1 VPTDLLPEGLRLQK
15 EEPGFFDVVQSYT
28 TDIPV
33 RAIKGALGGVESAT
47 NIFGPDNAVSEMLEG
62 AQEGINEYLV
72 SDTAKQE
79 ALKRSKRLEGKGFLG
94 TLAEVPGILK
104 DDPALLFEVLGSA
117 APAIAAT
124 ALTGP
129 VGGVVVGGAMGI
141 GTTKESIFDATKDEY
156 IKAGASKKDAIIAA
170 REAQSYVGKNLDMI
184 ALGGALSALAS
195 RTGLEPTAARML
207 AGRVLGKSVS
217 QSAGREAIEGALKS
231 AAEKGAIR
239 TGLTE
244 AGTEGAQGAQG
255 VMAGN
260 LARSR
265 EGFDVDVMEGVGQAA
280 ALEGTLGGIAGAG
293 VGLVGRPS
301 AAARAAEAE
310 AETESRAPADER
322 EDIFAFRKGVT
333 SRLAEAAGPDLSPE
347 ATAAIDSVGL
357 KISSDVA
364 QGTSESLDSAEAYI
378 RKLEDDIDAGGTR
391 PEIADPLI
399 RPAVKDDGTPAID
412 EITGKPIYEGAL
424 AEAKRMVAE
433 ARKNIAPVEEAAPA
447 EASVTSVEGDNAEE
461 IKAQLEEQF
470 AAINAEADQARAK
483 IQEQPE
489 VAPVEPT
496 APTTAVWASKDA
508 DYNVEI
514 LPDEPVTG
522 PDGRMYQ
529 HVVYEGSKNYVPLDE
544 LRFEPV
550 AQQETPDAGTGRPT
564 ASIDEGVG
572 VSVPPSGGPEVVGA
586 APSGVSGVEPEAV
599 GVGGLPPVPPSVS
612 PDAEPSALGPV
623 PKMKVQSDWRIKF
636 ADQLGQAELADNW
649 AKSVLGTELPSELQ
663 TAPITERAMTMQ
675 AGQQRLLQRNKFDPL
690 VDAIGNTKTN
700 LGDFDWFLL
709 LRGAADRNRMVAEVN
724 PEFPEGGASVTTAE
738 AQAGLQEIENE
749 GLLPKYNLL
758 AKKID
763 DLVDFNLEEDVKAGL
778 ISKEQAKEQRKKQ
791 PFYVPYKGFAA
802 DGDILTADI
811 DEEAHSGQRR
821 EEAMRAMRAASPSGS
836 LREYRQAFGRG
847 SMPFSPTS
855 NLMHDSE
862 QRIRRRTLNKARLPI
877 LKQYKKNPTAFG
889 GILNVYSS
897 TNPKKVA
904 VGGKTLGGTEYKPLD
919 MEKEYYANRD
929 KYMLVKD
936 NGVPFYIEF
945 NAGPEGQALR
955 RMFMN
960 MEPKDMEGAMQ
971 TVAEVNN
978 FLKGMLTYKNP
989 LYLTFVA
996 PFRDMSSA
1004 IATAMYHQN
1013 LKGSPAY
1020 KKNLAARTAKFA
1032 LPFTG
1037 TWSTI
1042 ARFVFTGKPM
1052 DTKTGQEL
1060 EEFIREGGATL
1071 NTRFLNVQEK
1081 AKVAD
1086 QFIKKM
1092 QGVENLSAKERGA
1105 TILEGLNKWVDGLAD
1120 LMDMSARFA
1129 TYRAA
1134 VDLGI
1139 LPPDA
1144 ARLALDSSLNLTRR
1158 GEKARNLD
1166 LIFPFFGAGVEA
1178 ARKTKRIYTSKGGAK
1193 LLGALIVY
1201 GALESLWN
1209 AGHSEDDDGD
1219 GKEDYLN
1226 LDNSNMR
1233 MNRLTLYYGN
1243 GADDYVKVPI
1253 DPMVGYFKF
1262 VGNRIGD
1269 LMADTITPEDATA
1282 GLLTGAIGVMSPL
1295 RIPQADLPSAAV
1307 AFTPLIGKPIMENI
1321 LNQNFFGSPIYK
1333 ESQFDNAPGSE
1344 LGRASTGEG
1353 WKWLARTVN
1362 DVTGGSEA
1370 VRGKIDLQP
1379 EIYRQMVEGYLG
1391 GPYQLAK
1398 QVVGLK
1404 DAEGATD
1411 IPGIKSFLGTG
1422 SEYAPQT
1429 QYFENST
1436 VVRQITNRLNKLTPE
1451 QQMAQGAEF
1460 SMDTDPRIMDAYKAV
1475 DANLTR
1481 IGKEEKASLA
1491 QATNDEEKQIVLDYY
1506 RAQKNE
1512 YYSAFNFVYN
1522 AVKKE

>member
-1 VPTDLLPEGLRLQK
+1 MPIHRIQGPDGKIHRIEAPKGANPERLTSFLASSLTPK
-15 EEPGFFDVVQSYT
+15 KEEEPGFFDVVQSYT

-33 RAIKGALGGVESAT
+33 RAVKGALGGVESVT

-79 ALKRSKRLEGKGFLG
+79 ALKRGKRLEGKGFLG

-129 VGGVVVGGAMGI
+129 VGGLVVGGAMGV
-141 GTTKESIFDATKDEY
+141 GTTKESIFDATKDEF
-156 IKAGASKKDAIIAA
+156 IKAGASKKDAIAA
-170 REAQSYVGKNLDMI
+170 AQKAQSYIGKNTDMI
-184 ALGGALSALAS
+184 ALGGALSAFAS

-207 AGRVLGKSVS
+207 AGKILGKSVS
-217 QSAGREAIEGALKS
+217 QSAGREAIEAALKS

-239 TGLTE
+239 TGLVE
-244 AGTEGAQGAQG
+244 AGTEGAQGAQETL
-255 VMAGN
+255 AGN

-293 VGLVGRPS
+293 VGLVGKPS
-301 AAARAAEAE
+301 AAETE
-310 AETESRAPADER
+310 IETESRAPAGER
-322 EDIFAFRKGVT
+322 EDMFAFREGVT

-347 ATAAIDSVGL
+347 AAAAIKSVGL

-364 QGTSESLDSAEAYI
+364 QATPETLDSADAYI
-378 RKLEDDIDAGGTR
+378 RKLIDDIDAGGTR
-391 PEIADPLI
+391 PEIADPLM
-399 RPAVKDDGTPAID
+399 RQALSDDGTPAID
-412 EITGKPIYEGAL
+412 EEGKPIYEGAL
-424 AEAKRMVAE
+424 EEAKRMVAE
-433 ARKNIAPVEEAAPA
+433 ARKNLAPVEEAAPV
-447 EASVTSVEGDNAEE
+447 STTQFTVEGDNAAE
-461 IKAQLEEQF
+461 IETQLNDQF
-470 AAINAEADQARAK
+470 AALNEEATQARTK
-483 IQEQPE
+483 QF
-489 VAPVEPT
+489 
-496 APTTAVWASKDA
+496 A
-508 DYNVEI
+508 DIKEETDRV
-514 LPDEPVTG
+514 
-522 PDGRMYQ
+522 RA
-529 HVVYEGSKNYVPLDE
+529 E
-544 LRFEPV
+544 LGLQGE
-550 AQQETPDAGTGRPT
+550 APDAGTGRPT
-564 ASIDEGVG
+564 APIDAGVG
-572 VSVPPSGGPEVVGA
+572 ASVPPSGGPEVVGA

-599 GVGGLPPVPPSVS
+599 GVGGVPPVPPSVS
-612 PDAEPSALGPV
+612 ANAEPSALGPV
-623 PKMKVQSDWRIKF
+623 PKMEVKSDWRIKF
-636 ADQLGQAELADNW
+636 TDQLGQAELADNW

-663 TAPITERAMTMQ
+663 TAPITERAQTMQ

-778 ISKEQAKEQRKKQ
+778 FSKEQAKAEREKQ

-836 LREYRQAFGRG
+836 LRERRQAFGRG

-877 LKQYKKNPTAFG
+877 LKQYKKNPNAFD
-889 GILNVYSS
+889 GILNVYSYS
-897 TNPKKVA
+897 NPKKVA
-904 VGGKTLGGTEYKPLD
+904 VSGKTLGGTEYRPLD

-945 NAGPEGQALR
+945 NASPEGQALH

-971 TVAEVNN
+971 SLAEVNN

-1071 NTRFLNVQEK
+1071 STRFLNAQEK
-1081 AKVAD
+1081 AKTAD

-1105 TILEGLNKWVDGLAD
+1105 TVLAGLNKWIDGLAD

-1158 GEKARNLD
+1158 GEKARGLD

-1178 ARKTKRIYTSKGGAK
+1178 ARKTKRIYSSKGGAK

-1233 MNRLTLYYGN
+1233 MNRLTLYYGS

-1253 DPMVGYFKF
+1253 DPMIGYFKF

-1269 LMADTITPEDATA
+1269 LMADTITPSDATA
-1282 GLLTGAIGVMSPL
+1282 GLFTGAIGVMSPL
-1295 RIPQADLPSAAV
+1295 RIPQADLPSATV
-1307 AFTPLIGKPIMENI
+1307 AFTPLVGKPIMENI
-1321 LNQNFFGSPIYK
+1321 LNQNFFGGPIYK

-1411 IPGIKSFLGTG
+1411 VPGLKSFLGTG

-1436 VVRQITNRLNKLTPE
+1436 VVRQITNRLKKLTPE

-1475 DANLTR
+1475 DTNLDR
-1481 IGKEEKASLA
+1481 IGKEEKALLA
-1491 QATNDEEKQIVLDYY
+1491 QATNDEDKQLVLDYY
-1506 RAQKNE
+1506 RAQKND

-1522 AVKKE
+1522 AVKKEQ

>member
-1 VPTDLLPEGLRLQK
+1 MPIHRIQGPDGKIHRIEAPKGANPERLTSFLSSSLAPKK
-15 EEPGFFDVVQSYT
+15 EEDTGKENAGFFGSLSEAFTQFPEIADEVAAFGANPNDKTRRALIKAGESKYRKVEFGEGENFEAFKQLLGTSLGQIAAPLGAGFAATTATAATGVGAPIAPLVGLGATAITGGTQYT
-28 TDIPV
+28 SQNLL
-33 RAIKGALGGVESAT
+33 RQ
-47 NIFGPDNAVSEMLEG
+47 
-62 AQEGINEYLV
+62 AQE
-72 SDTAKQE
+72 QE
-79 ALKRSKRLEGKGFLG
+79 A
-94 TLAEVPGILK
+94 
-104 DDPALLFEVLGSA
+104 
-117 APAIAAT
+117 AIAAGKKPEDT
-124 ALTGP
+124 SVGKAVLAATGQAAFDLA
-129 VGGVVVGGAMGI
+129 GGKVFSGV
-141 GTTKESIFDATKDEY
+141 TKAFSFLRPLLG
-156 IKAGASKKDAIIAA
+156 KAGGKAA
-170 REAQSYVGKNLDMI
+170 QNAGEV
-184 ALGGALSALAS
+184 LAD
-195 RTGLEPTAARML
+195 
-207 AGRVLGKSVS
+207 
-217 QSAGREAIEGALKS
+217 
-231 AAEKGAIR
+231 AAEKGTIKFAKGIAYG
-239 TGLTE
+239 TGKGVAFEIPQEVAQQGLERWQAGLSLFDKE
-244 AGTEGAQGAQG
+244 AQSEY
-255 VMAGN
+255 
-260 LARSR
+260 
-265 EGFDVDVMEGVGQAA
+265 GQAVMG
-280 ALEGTLGGIAGAG
+280 ALLLGGGLGGISG
-293 VGLVGRPS
+293 GLS
-301 AAARAAEAE
+301 ARAKATPTTEEAPAAEAE
-310 AETESRAPADER
+310 AEAIPISER
-322 EDIFAFRKGVT
+322 EDLFAFRKGVT
-333 SRLAEAAGPDLSPE
+333 SRLAMAAGANLSPE
-347 ATAAIDSVGL
+347 AKAAIDSVGL

-364 QGTSESLDSAEAYI
+364 QATPETLDSADTYI
-378 RKLEDDIDAGGTR
+378 RKLIDDIDAGDTR
-391 PEIADPLI
+391 PGVANPLI
-399 RPAVKDDGTPAID
+399 RQVLKDDGTPAID
-412 EITGKPIYEGAL
+412 EEGKPVYEGAL
-424 AEAKRMVAE
+424 EEAKRMVAE
-433 ARKNIAPVEEAAPA
+433 ARKNITPAEEVAPLDGAAPVELTPASFADRYEAGEGRGDTAADIELQQYAANNAADIEA
-447 EASVTSVEGDNAEE
+447 E
-461 IKAQLEEQF
+461 F
-470 AAINAEADQARAK
+470 ARRAK
-483 IQEQPE
+483 PREE
-489 VAPVEPT
+489 A
-496 APTTAVWASKDA
+496 
-508 DYNVEI
+508 
-514 LPDEPVTG
+514 
-522 PDGRMYQ
+522 
-529 HVVYEGSKNYVPLDE
+529 
-544 LRFEPV
+544 
-550 AQQETPDAGTGRPT
+550 DAGTGRPT
-564 ASIDEGVG
+564 ASIDAGVG
-572 VSVPPSGGPEVVGA
+572 ASVLPSGEPEVAGA
-586 APSGVSGVEPEAV
+586 APSGVSGVGSEPV

-623 PKMKVQSDWRIKF
+623 PKMEVASDWRIKF

-649 AKSVLGTELPSELQ
+649 AKSVLGTELPTELQ
-663 TAPITERAMTMQ
+663 TAPITERARTMQ
-675 AGQQRLLQRNKFDPL
+675 AGQQSLLQRNKFDPL
-690 VDAIGNTKTN
+690 VNAIGNTKTN

-749 GLLPKYNLL
+749 GLLPKYNML

-778 ISKEQAKEQRKKQ
+778 FSKEQAKAEREKQ

-802 DGDILTADI
+802 DGDILTADT
-811 DEEAHSGQRR
+811 DEEAHSDQRR
-821 EEAMRAMRAASPSGS
+821 EEAMRATRAASPSGS
-836 LREYRQAFGRG
+836 LRERRQAFGRG

-862 QRIRRRTLNKARLPI
+862 QRIRRRIFNKARLPI
-877 LKQYKKNPTAFG
+877 LKQYKKNPAAFD
-889 GILNVYSS
+889 GILNVYSDL
-897 TNPKKVA
+897 NPKRVA
-904 VGGKTLGGTEYKPLD
+904 IGGKTLGGAEYKPLN
-919 MEKEYYANRD
+919 MQEEYYANRD
-929 KYMLVKD
+929 KYMIVKD
-936 NGVPFYIEF
+936 NGVPYYIEF
-945 NAGPEGQALR
+945 NASPEGQALR

-971 TVAEVNN
+971 VAAEVNN

-1020 KKNLAARTAKFA
+1020 KKNLAARTAYYA

-1037 TWSTI
+1037 TWGTI
-1042 ARFVFTGKPM
+1042 ARYVFTGKPM
-1052 DTKTGQEL
+1052 DTKTGQQL
-1060 EEFIREGGATL
+1060 EDFLREGGATL
-1071 NTRFLNVQEK
+1071 NTRFLNAQEK
-1081 AKVAD
+1081 AKAAD

-1105 TILEGLNKWVDGLAD
+1105 TVLAGINKWIDGLAD

-1139 LPPDA
+1139 QPADA
-1144 ARLALDSSLNLTRR
+1144 SRLALDSSLNLTRR
-1158 GEKARNLD
+1158 GEKARGLD

-1209 AGHSEDDDGD
+1209 AARSGDDDDD

-1226 LDNSNMR
+1226 LDSSNMR
-1233 MNRLTLYYGN
+1233 MNRLTLYYGS

-1269 LMADTITPEDATA
+1269 LMADTVTPGDATA

-1307 AFTPLIGKPIMENI
+1307 AFTPLVGKPIMENV
-1321 LNQNFFGSPIYK
+1321 LNQNFFGGPIYK
-1333 ESQFDNAPGSE
+1333 KSQFDNAPGSE

-1353 WKWLARTVN
+1353 YKWLARTIN

-1411 IPGIKSFLGTG
+1411 IPGLKGFLGSG

-1436 VVRQITNRLNKLTPE
+1436 IIRQIMNRLGKLTPE
-1451 QQMAQGAEF
+1451 QRAAQGAEF
-1460 SMDTDPRIMDAYKAV
+1460 TMDTDPRIVEAYQIV
-1475 DANLTR
+1475 D
-1481 IGKEEKASLA
+1481 KELDRTDKEQTEMLA
-1491 QATNDEEKQIVLDYY
+1491 QPDITDDDKQLILDHY

-1512 YYSAFNFVYN
+1512 LYSAFNGIYN
-1522 AVKKE
+1522 DVKKAQ

>member
-1 VPTDLLPEGLRLQK
+1 MPQTATNPKTGEKVALIGNQWVPVAKTATNPDTGDRLGLISGKWVPLGK
-15 EEPGFFDVVQSYT
+15 TEEEPGFLDVVQSYT

-33 RAIKGALGGVESAT
+33 RAVKGALGGVESIT
-47 NIFGPDNAVSEMLEG
+47 NLFGADNAVSEMLEG

-79 ALKRSKRLEGKGFLG
+79 ALKRGKRLEGKGFLG

-124 ALTGP
+124 ALTG
-129 VGGVVVGGAMGI
+129 GAGAAVVGGAMGV
-141 GTTKESIFDATKDEY
+141 GATKESIFDATKNEFL
-156 IKAGASKKDAIIAA
+156 KAGASKKDAIAA
-170 REAQSYVGKNLDMI
+170 AQEAQSYLGKNTDMI
-184 ALGGALSALAS
+184 ALGGALGALAS

-207 AGRVLGKSVS
+207 AGKILGKSVS
-217 QSAGREAIEGALKS
+217 QSAGREAIETALKS

-244 AGTEGAQGAQG
+244 AATEGGQGAQG
-255 VMAGN
+255 VLAGN

-293 VGLVGRPS
+293 VGLVGKPS
-301 AAARAAEAE
+301 AA
-310 AETESRAPADER
+310 ETETETGSRAPADER
-322 EDIFAFRKGVT
+322 EDIYAFREGVT
-333 SRLAEAAGPDLSPE
+333 SRLATAAGPDLSPE
-347 ATAAIDSVGL
+347 AAAAIKSVGL

-364 QGTSESLDSAEAYI
+364 QATPESLDSAEAYI
-378 RKLEDDIDAGGTR
+378 RKLEDDIDAGQTR
-391 PEIADPLI
+391 PEVADPLI
-399 RPAVKDDGTPAID
+399 RQALSDDGTPAID
-412 EITGKPIYEGAL
+412 EQGKPVYEGAL

-433 ARKNIAPVEEAAPA
+433 ARKNIAPVEEAAPV
-447 EASVTSVEGDNAEE
+447 EAAPIEEAAPVT
-461 IKAQLEEQF
+461 I
-470 AAINAEADQARAK
+470 
-483 IQEQPE
+483 
-489 VAPVEPT
+489 APVEEAAPVDIASAET
-496 APTTAVWASKDA
+496 APIETAPIETTS
-508 DYNVEI
+508 
-514 LPDEPVTG
+514 
-522 PDGRMYQ
+522 
-529 HVVYEGSKNYVPLDE
+529 
-544 LRFEPV
+544 
-550 AQQETPDAGTGRPT
+550 
-564 ASIDEGVG
+564 
-572 VSVPPSGGPEVVGA
+572 PP
-586 APSGVSGVEPEAV
+586 
-599 GVGGLPPVPPSVS
+599 PPVS
-612 PDAEPSALGPV
+612 SAAPV
-623 PKMKVQSDWRIKF
+623 PKMEVQSDWRIKF

-649 AKSVLGTELPSELQ
+649 AKSVLGTELPTELQ
-663 TAPITERAMTMQ
+663 TAPITERAQTMQ

-690 VDAIGNTKTN
+690 VEAIGNTKTN

-709 LRGAADRNRMVAEVN
+709 LRQAADRNRMVAEVN
-724 PEFPEGGASVTTAE
+724 PEFPEGGSSVTTAE

-758 AKKID
+758 AKKVD
-763 DLVDFNLEEDVKAGL
+763 ALVDFNLEEDVKAGL
-778 ISKEQAKEQRKKQ
+778 ISKEQAQESRKKQ
-791 PFYVPYKGFAA
+791 PFYVPLKGFAA
-802 DGDILTADI
+802 DGDMLTADT
-811 DEEAHSGQRR
+811 DEEAHSDQRR

-877 LKQYKKNPTAFG
+877 LKQYKKTPTAFDG
-889 GILNVYSS
+889 VLNVYSYA
-897 TNPKKVA
+897 NPKKVA
-904 VGGKTLGGTEYKPLD
+904 VGGKTLGGAEYKPLD
-919 MEKEYYANRD
+919 MEKEYLNPGNRD

-945 NAGPEGQALR
+945 DPSPEGQALR

-971 TVAEVNN
+971 SLAEVNN

-1020 KKNLAARTAKFA
+1020 KKNLAANTAKYM

-1037 TWSTI
+1037 TWGTI
-1042 ARFVFTGKPM
+1042 SRFVFTGKPM

-1071 NTRFLNVQEK
+1071 NTRFLNAQEK
-1081 AKVAD
+1081 AKTAD

-1105 TILEGLNKWVDGLAD
+1105 TILAGLNKWIDGLAD

-1158 GEKARNLD
+1158 GEKARGLD

-1209 AGHSEDDDGD
+1209 AARSGDDDDD

-1226 LDNSNMR
+1226 LDSSNMR

-1269 LMADTITPEDATA
+1269 LMADTITPGEATS

-1307 AFTPLIGKPIMENI
+1307 AFTPLVGKPVMENI
-1321 LNQNFFGSPIYK
+1321 LNQNFFGGPIYK

-1398 QVVGLK
+1398 QVAGLSE
-1404 DAEGATD
+1404 AEGATD
-1411 IPGIKSFLGTG
+1411 IPGIKSFVGSG

-1436 VVRQITNRLNKLTPE
+1436 VIRQIMNRLGKLTPE
-1451 QQMAQGAEF
+1451 QRAAQGAEF
-1460 SMDTDPRIMDAYKAV
+1460 TLDTDPRIIEAYQIV
-1475 DANLTR
+1475 DKELDR
-1481 IGKEEKASLA
+1481 VGKEQTGMLA
-1491 QATNDEEKQIVLDYY
+1491 QPGITDDDKQLILDYY

-1512 YYSAFNFVYN
+1512 LYSAFNGIYN
-1522 AVKKE
+1522 DVKKEQ

>member
-1 VPTDLLPEGLRLQK
+1 MLPEGLRLQK
-15 EEPGFFDVVQSYT
+15 EEEPGFLDVVQSYT

-33 RAIKGALGGVESAT
+33 RAVKGALGGVESIT
-47 NIFGPDNAVSEMLEG
+47 NIFGADNAVSEMLEG

-79 ALKRSKRLEGKGFLG
+79 ALKRGKRLEGKGFLG

-124 ALTGP
+124 ALTG
-129 VGGVVVGGAMGI
+129 GAGAVVAGGAMGI
-141 GTTKESIFDATKDEY
+141 GATKESIFDATKNEFL
-156 IKAGASKKDAIIAA
+156 KAGASKKEAIAA
-170 REAQSYVGKNLDMI
+170 AQEAQSYLGKNTDMI
-184 ALGGALSALAS
+184 ALGGALGALAS

-207 AGRVLGKSVS
+207 AGKILGKSVS
-217 QSAGREAIEGALKS
+217 QSAGREAIETALKS

-244 AGTEGAQGAQG
+244 AATEGGQGAQG
-255 VMAGN
+255 VLAGN

-293 VGLVGRPS
+293 VGLVGKPS
-301 AAARAAEAE
+301 ATETE
-310 AETESRAPADER
+310 IETESRAPADER
-322 EDIFAFRKGVT
+322 EDLFAFREGVT
-333 SRLAEAAGPDLSPE
+333 SRLATAAGPDLSPE
-347 ATAAIDSVGL
+347 AAAAIKSVGL

-364 QGTSESLDSAEAYI
+364 QATPESLDSAEAYI
-378 RKLEDDIDAGGTR
+378 RKLEDDIDAGQTR

-399 RPAVKDDGTPAID
+399 RQALSDDGTPAID
-412 EITGKPIYEGAL
+412 EQGKPVYEGAL

-433 ARKNIAPVEEAAPA
+433 ARKNIATVEEAAPV
-447 EASVTSVEGDNAEE
+447 EA
-461 IKAQLEEQF
+461 
-470 AAINAEADQARAK
+470 
-483 IQEQPE
+483 
-489 VAPVEPT
+489 APVEA
-496 APTTAVWASKDA
+496 APDINT
-508 DYNVEI
+508 
-514 LPDEPVTG
+514 
-522 PDGRMYQ
+522 Q
-529 HVVYEGSKNYVPLDE
+529 LDE
-544 LRFEPV
+544 YTSFI
-550 AQQETPDAGTGRPT
+550 AKGQQAPAPLVENIARQY
-564 ASIDEGVG
+564 
-572 VSVPPSGGPEVVGA
+572 VGA
-586 APSGVSGVEPEAV
+586 MKTTGIDGVISPERVDAFSQFVGNEAATIEPMFTEQAAPPP
-599 GVGGLPPVPPSVS
+599 PPVSAAAPPPPPVS
-612 PDAEPSALGPV
+612 SAAPV
-623 PKMKVQSDWRIKF
+623 PKMEVASDWRIKLL
-636 ADQLGQAELADNW
+636 DQLGQAEYADNF
-649 AKSVLGTELPSELQ
+649 AKSVFGPELPSELQ
-663 TAPITERAMTMQ
+663 TQPLTERAQTMQ

-690 VDAIGNTKTN
+690 VEAIGNTKTN
-700 LGDFDWFLL
+700 LGDFDWFLIAQH
-709 LRGAADRNRMVAEVN
+709 AAERNSRVAEVN
-724 PEFPEGGASVTTAE
+724 PEFPEGGAGITTAE
-738 AQAGLQEIENE
+738 AQTTLQDIKDE
-749 GLLPKYNLL
+749 GLLPKYKML
-758 AKKID
+758 AKKVYELNNYNI
-763 DLVDFNLEEDVKAGL
+763 EEDLKADL
-778 ISKEQAKEQRKKQ
+778 ISKEQAEALRKYEY
-791 PFYVPYKGFAA
+791 YVPLKGFAA
-802 DGDILTADI
+802 DGDTPASDTNEN
-811 DEEAHSGQRR
+811 DRNNQRR
-821 EEAMRAMRAASPSGS
+821 EEITRAMRAASPSGR
-836 LREYRQAFGRG
+836 LREHRQAFGRG
-847 SMPFSPTS
+847 SIPFSPTAT
-855 NLMHDSE
+855 LMQDSE
-862 QRIRRRTLNKARLPI
+862 QQVRRRILNQTRLPI
-877 LKQYKKNPTAFG
+877 LKQYKKNPAAFD
-889 GILNVYSS
+889 GILNVYSYS
-897 TNPKKVA
+897 NPKKVA
-904 VGGKTLGGTEYKPLD
+904 VGGKTLGGAEYKPLD
-919 MEKEYYANRD
+919 MEKEYYANPD
-929 KYMLVKD
+929 KYMLVKAK
-936 NGVPFYIEF
+936 GIPHYMEF
-945 NAGPEGQALR
+945 NASPEGQALR

-971 TVAEVNN
+971 AVAEVNN

-1071 NTRFLNVQEK
+1071 STRFLNVQEK
-1081 AKVAD
+1081 AKAAD

-1105 TILEGLNKWVDGLAD
+1105 TVLAGLNKWIDGLAD

-1144 ARLALDSSLNLTRR
+1144 ARLALDSSLNITRR
-1158 GEKARNLD
+1158 GEKARGLD
-1166 LIFPFFGAGVEA
+1166 LIFPFFGSGVEA
-1178 ARKTKRIYTSKGGAK
+1178 ARKTKRIYSSKGGAK

-1233 MNRLTLYYGN
+1233 MNRLTLYYGS

-1253 DPMVGYFKF
+1253 DPMIGYFKF

-1269 LMADTITPEDATA
+1269 LMADTITPGDATA

-1307 AFTPLIGKPIMENI
+1307 AFTPLVGKPIMENI
-1321 LNQNFFGSPIYK
+1321 LNQNFFGGPIYK

-1398 QVVGLK
+1398 QVVGLSE
-1404 DAEGATD
+1404 AEGATD
-1411 IPGIKSFLGTG
+1411 IPGIKSFVGSG

-1436 VVRQITNRLNKLTPE
+1436 VIRQIMNRLGKLTPE
-1451 QQMAQGAEF
+1451 QRAAQGAEF
-1460 SMDTDPRIMDAYKAV
+1460 TLDTDPRIIEAYQIV
-1475 DANLTR
+1475 DKELDR
-1481 IGKEEKASLA
+1481 VGKEQTGMLA
-1491 QATNDEEKQIVLDYY
+1491 QPGITDDDKQLILDHY

-1512 YYSAFNFVYN
+1512 LYSAFNGIYN
-1522 AVKKE
+1522 AVKKEE

>member
-1 VPTDLLPEGLRLQK
+1 MPIHRIQGPDGKIHRIEAPKGANPERLTSFLSSSLAPK
-15 EEPGFFDVVQSYT
+15 KEEEPGFFDVAQSYT

-33 RAIKGALGGVESAT
+33 RAVKGALGGVESIT
-47 NIFGPDNAVSEMLEG
+47 NLFGPDNAVSEMLEG

-104 DDPALLFEVLGSA
+104 NDPALIFEVLGSA
-117 APAIAAT
+117 APAILAT
-124 ALTGP
+124 GLTGP
-129 VGGVVVGGAMGI
+129 VGGVLVGGAMGI
-141 GTTKESIFDATKDEY
+141 GTTKESIFDATKDEF
-156 IKAGASKKDAIIAA
+156 IKAGSSEKDAIAA
-170 REAQSYVGKNLDMI
+170 AQKAQSYVGKNLDMI
-184 ALGGALSALAS
+184 ALGGALGALAS

-207 AGRVLGKSVS
+207 AGKILGKSVS
-217 QSAGREAIEGALKS
+217 QSAGREAMETALKA

-239 TGLTE
+239 TGLVE
-244 AGTEGAQGAQG
+244 AGTEGGQGAQG
-255 VMAGN
+255 VLAGN

-293 VGLVGRPS
+293 VGLVGKPS
-301 AAARAAEAE
+301 AASRAAEAE
-310 AETESRAPADER
+310 AGAESRAPADER
-322 EDIFAFRKGVT
+322 EDIFAFRKGIT
-333 SRLAEAAGPDLSPE
+333 SRLATAAGPDLSPE
-347 ATAAIDSVGL
+347 AKAAIDSVGL
-357 KISSDVA
+357 KVSSDVA
-364 QGTSESLDSAEAYI
+364 QATPESLDSAETYI
-378 RKLEDDIDAGGTR
+378 RKLEDDIAAGGTR

-399 RPAVKDDGTPAID
+399 RRVIRDDGTPAID
-412 EITGKPIYEGAL
+412 ETTGKPVYEGAL
-424 AEAKRMVAE
+424 AEAKRMVDE
-433 ARKNIAPVEEAAPA
+433 ARKNIAPVEEAAPVELTPA
-447 EASVTSVEGDNAEE
+447 SFADRYEAGEGRGDT
-461 IKAQLEEQF
+461 
-470 AAINAEADQARAK
+470 EADIELQQYAANNAADIEAEFARRAK
-483 IQEQPE
+483 QGE
-489 VAPVEPT
+489 A
-496 APTTAVWASKDA
+496 
-508 DYNVEI
+508 
-514 LPDEPVTG
+514 
-522 PDGRMYQ
+522 
-529 HVVYEGSKNYVPLDE
+529 
-544 LRFEPV
+544 
-550 AQQETPDAGTGRPT
+550 PDAGIGRPT
-564 ASIDEGVG
+564 ASIDAGVG
-572 VSVPPSGGPEVVGA
+572 ASVLPSGEPEVASV
-586 APSGVSGVEPEAV
+586 APSGVSGVGPEAV
-599 GVGGLPPVPPSVS
+599 GVGGVPPVPPSVS
-612 PDAEPSALGPV
+612 PDAEPSSLGPV
-623 PKMKVQSDWRIKF
+623 PKMEVASDWRIKF
-636 ADQLGQAELADNW
+636 VDQLGQAELADNW

-663 TAPITERAMTMQ
+663 TAPITERARTMQ
-675 AGQQRLLQRNKFDPL
+675 AGQQSLLQRNKFDPL
-690 VDAIGNTKTN
+690 VNAIGNTKTN

-738 AQAGLQEIENE
+738 AQAGLQEIKNE

-778 ISKEQAKEQRKKQ
+778 FSKEQVKEQRKKQ

-802 DGDILTADI
+802 DGDMLTADT

-821 EEAMRAMRAASPSGS
+821 EEAMRAMRAASPSGN

-862 QRIRRRTLNKARLPI
+862 QRVRRRIFNKARLPI
-877 LKQYKKNPTAFG
+877 LKQYRKNPAAFD
-889 GILNVYSS
+889 GILNVYSQS
-897 TNPKKVA
+897 NPKKVA

-919 MEKEYYANRD
+919 MEKEYLNPANRD
-929 KYMLVKD
+929 KYMLVKE

-945 NAGPEGQALR
+945 NTSPEGQALH

-971 TVAEVNN
+971 VAAEVNN

-989 LYLTFVA
+989 LYLTFIA
-996 PFRDMSSA
+996 PFRDMSAA

-1020 KKNLAARTAKFA
+1020 KKNLAARTAFYA

-1037 TWSTI
+1037 TWGTI
-1042 ARFVFTGKPM
+1042 ARYVFTGKPM
-1052 DTKTGQEL
+1052 DTKTGQQL
-1060 EEFIREGGATL
+1060 EDFLREGGATL
-1071 NTRFLNVQEK
+1071 NTRFLNAQEK
-1081 AKVAD
+1081 AKAAD

-1105 TILEGLNKWVDGLAD
+1105 TILAGLNKWIDGLAD

-1134 VDLGI
+1134 VDFDI
-1139 LPPDA
+1139 QPADA
-1144 ARLALDSSLNLTRR
+1144 SRLALDSSLNLTRR
-1158 GEKARNLD
+1158 GEKARKLD

-1178 ARKTKRIYTSKGGAK
+1178 ARKTKRIYTSKGGVK

-1209 AGHSEDDDGD
+1209 AARSGDDDDD

-1226 LDNSNMR
+1226 LDSSNMR
-1233 MNRLTLYYGN
+1233 MNRLTLYYGS

-1269 LMADTITPEDATA
+1269 LMADTITPGDATS
-1282 GLLTGAIGVMSPL
+1282 GLLTGAIAVMSPL
-1295 RIPQADLPSAAV
+1295 RIPQADLSSAAV
-1307 AFTPLIGKPIMENI
+1307 AFTPLVGKPIMENV
-1321 LNQNFFGSPIYK
+1321 LNQNFFGSPIYQ
-1333 ESQFDNAPGSE
+1333 ESQFDNAPASE
-1344 LGRASTGEG
+1344 LGRATTGEG
-1353 WKWLARTVN
+1353 YKWLARTVN
-1362 DVTGGSEA
+1362 DITGGSEA

-1379 EIYRQMVEGYLG
+1379 EIYRQMIEGYLG

-1398 QVVGLK
+1398 QVTGLSE
-1404 DAEGATD
+1404 AEGAAD
-1411 IPGIKSFLGTG
+1411 IPGVKSFVGSG

-1436 VVRQITNRLNKLTPE
+1436 IVRQITNRLNKLTPE

-1475 DANLTR
+1475 DTKLTQIR
-1481 IGKEEKASLA
+1481 KEEKALLA
-1491 QATNDEEKQIVLDYY
+1491 QATNDEDKQLVLDYY
-1506 RAQKNE
+1506 RAQKND

-1522 AVKKE
+1522 AVKKEQ

>member
-1 VPTDLLPEGLRLQK
+1 MPQTATNPKTGKKVALIGNQWVPVAKTATNPDTGDRLGLISGKWVPLGK
-15 EEPGFFDVVQSYT
+15 TEEEPGFFDVAQSYT

-33 RAIKGALGGVESAT
+33 RAVKGALGGVESIT
-47 NIFGPDNAVSEMLEG
+47 NLFGPDNAVSEMLEG

-79 ALKRSKRLEGKGFLG
+79 AVKRSKRLEGKGFLG
-94 TLAEVPGILK
+94 TLAEVPSILK
-104 DDPALLFEVLGSA
+104 NDPALLFEVLGSA
-117 APAIAAT
+117 APAILAT
-124 ALTGP
+124 GLTGP

-141 GTTKESIFDATKDEY
+141 GTTKESIFDATKDEF
-156 IKAGASKKDAIIAA
+156 IKAGASEKDAIAA
-170 REAQSYVGKNLDMI
+170 AQKAQSYVGKNLDMI
-184 ALGGALSALAS
+184 ALGGALGALAS

-207 AGRVLGKSVS
+207 AGKILGKSVS
-217 QSAGREAIEGALKS
+217 QSAGREAMEAALKS

-239 TGLTE
+239 TGLVE
-244 AGTEGAQGAQG
+244 AGTEGGQGAQG
-255 VMAGN
+255 VLAGN

-293 VGLVGRPS
+293 VGLVGKPS
-301 AAARAAEAE
+301 AARAAEAE
-310 AETESRAPADER
+310 TETESGAPADER
-322 EDIFAFRKGVT
+322 EDMFAFREGVT
-333 SRLAEAAGPDLSPE
+333 SRLATAAGANLSPE
-347 ATAAIDSVGL
+347 AAAAIKSVGL

-364 QGTSESLDSAEAYI
+364 QATPESLDSAEAYI
-378 RKLEDDIDAGGTR
+378 RKLEDDIDAGQTR

-399 RPAVKDDGTPAID
+399 RQAVKDDGTPAID
-412 EITGKPIYEGAL
+412 ENTGKPIYEGAL
-424 AEAKRMVAE
+424 AEAKRMVDE
-433 ARKNIAPVEEAAPA
+433 ARKGLTTAEETAPVGLTPASFADRYEAG
-447 EASVTSVEGDNAEE
+447 EGRGDT
-461 IKAQLEEQF
+461 
-470 AAINAEADQARAK
+470 EADIELQQYAANNAADIEAEFARRAK
-483 IQEQPE
+483 QRE
-489 VAPVEPT
+489 A
-496 APTTAVWASKDA
+496 
-508 DYNVEI
+508 
-514 LPDEPVTG
+514 
-522 PDGRMYQ
+522 
-529 HVVYEGSKNYVPLDE
+529 
-544 LRFEPV
+544 
-550 AQQETPDAGTGRPT
+550 PDAGVGRPT
-564 ASIDEGVG
+564 APIDAGVG
-572 VSVPPSGGPEVVGA
+572 ASVPLGGEPAPVGA
-586 APSGVSGVEPEAV
+586 IDGELGGVGPEAV
-599 GVGGLPPVPPSVS
+599 GVGGVPPVPSSVS

-623 PKMKVQSDWRIKF
+623 PKMEVASDWRIKF
-636 ADQLGQAELADNW
+636 ADQLGQAQLADNW

-663 TAPITERAMTMQ
+663 TAPITERARTMQ
-675 AGQQRLLQRNKFDPL
+675 AGQQSLLQRNKFDPL

-709 LRGAADRNRMVAEVN
+709 LRGAADRNREVAEVN

-749 GLLPKYNLL
+749 GLLPKYNML
-758 AKKID
+758 AKKVDGI
-763 DLVDFNLEEDVKAGL
+763 VDFNLEEDVKAGL
-778 ISKEQAKEQRKKQ
+778 ISKEQAKELRRKQ

-811 DEEAHSGQRR
+811 DEEAHSSQRR
-821 EEAMRAMRAASPSGS
+821 EEATRAMRAASPSGN

-847 SMPFSPTS
+847 SMPFSPTA

-862 QRIRRRTLNKARLPI
+862 QRIRRRIFNKARLPL
-877 LKQYKKNPTAFG
+877 LKQYKKNPAAFD
-889 GILNVYSS
+889 GILNVYSDS
-897 TNPKKVA
+897 NPKRVA
-904 VGGKTLGGTEYKPLD
+904 IGGKTLGGAEYKPLN
-919 MEKEYYANRD
+919 MQEEYYANRD
-929 KYMLVKD
+929 KYMIVKD
-936 NGVPFYIEF
+936 NGVPHYIEF
-945 NAGPEGQALR
+945 NAGPEGQALH

-971 TVAEVNN
+971 VAAEVNN

-1020 KKNLAARTAKFA
+1020 KKNLAARTAYYA

-1037 TWSTI
+1037 TWGTI
-1042 ARFVFTGKPM
+1042 SRYVFTGKPM

-1081 AKVAD
+1081 AKAAD

-1105 TILEGLNKWVDGLAD
+1105 TVLAGINKWIDGLAD

-1158 GEKARNLD
+1158 GEKARGLD

-1209 AGHSEDDDGD
+1209 AARSGDDDDD

-1226 LDNSNMR
+1226 LDSSNMR
-1233 MNRLTLYYGN
+1233 MNRLTLYYGS

-1269 LMADTITPEDATA
+1269 LMADTVTPGDATS

-1307 AFTPLIGKPIMENI
+1307 AFTPLIGKPIMENV

-1353 WKWLARTVN
+1353 YKWLARTIN

-1411 IPGIKSFLGTG
+1411 VPGIKSFLGTG

-1436 VVRQITNRLNKLTPE
+1436 VIRQIMNRLGKLTPE
-1451 QQMAQGAEF
+1451 QRAAQGAEF
-1460 SMDTDPRIMDAYKAV
+1460 TMDTDPRIIEAYQIV
-1475 DANLTR
+1475 DKELDR
-1481 IGKEEKASLA
+1481 VGKEQTEMLA
-1491 QATNDEEKQIVLDYY
+1491 QPDITDDDKQLILDYY

-1512 YYSAFNFVYN
+1512 LYSAFNGIYN
-1522 AVKKE
+1522 DVKKEQ

>member
-1 VPTDLLPEGLRLQK
+1 LISGKWVPLGETK

-33 RAIKGALGGVESAT
+33 RAVKGALGGVESVT
-47 NIFGPDNAVSEMLEG
+47 NLFGPDNAVSEMLEG

-79 ALKRSKRLEGKGFLG
+79 ALKRGKRLEGKGFLG
-94 TLAEVPGILK
+94 TLAEVPSILK

-117 APAIAAT
+117 APAVAAT
-124 ALTGP
+124 LVGGP

-141 GTTKESIFDATKDEY
+141 GTTKESIFDATKDEFL
-156 IKAGASKKDAIIAA
+156 KAGASKKDAIAA
-170 REAQSYVGKNLDMI
+170 AQEAQSYVGKNLDMI
-184 ALGGALSALAS
+184 ALGGALGALAS
-195 RTGLEPTAARML
+195 RTGLEPTAARIL
-207 AGRVLGKSVS
+207 AGKVLGKSVS
-217 QSAGREAIEGALKS
+217 QSAGREAMETALKS

-244 AGTEGAQGAQG
+244 AATEGGQGAQG
-255 VMAGN
+255 VLAGN

-293 VGLVGRPS
+293 VGLAGRS
-301 AAARAAEAE
+301 GAAPAAEAE

-322 EDIFAFRKGVT
+322 EDMFAFREGVT
-333 SRLAEAAGPDLSPE
+333 SRLATAAGPDLSPE
-347 ATAAIDSVGL
+347 ATAAIKSVGL

-364 QGTSESLDSAEAYI
+364 QATPESLDSADAYI
-378 RKLEDDIDAGGTR
+378 RKLEDDIDAGQTR

-399 RPAVKDDGTPAID
+399 RQALSDDGTPAID
-412 EITGKPIYEGAL
+412 EQGKPVYEGAL

-433 ARKNIAPVEEAAPA
+433 ARKNIAPVEEAAPVELTPA
-447 EASVTSVEGDNAEE
+447 SFADRYEAGEGRGDT
-461 IKAQLEEQF
+461 
-470 AAINAEADQARAK
+470 EADIELQQYAANNAADIEAEFARRAK
-483 IQEQPE
+483 QRE
-489 VAPVEPT
+489 A
-496 APTTAVWASKDA
+496 
-508 DYNVEI
+508 
-514 LPDEPVTG
+514 
-522 PDGRMYQ
+522 
-529 HVVYEGSKNYVPLDE
+529 
-544 LRFEPV
+544 
-550 AQQETPDAGTGRPT
+550 PDAGTGRPT
-564 ASIDEGVG
+564 APIGAGVG
-572 VSVPPSGGPEVVGA
+572 ASVPPSGGPEVVGA
-586 APSGVSGVEPEAV
+586 APRGVSEVGPEAV
-599 GVGGLPPVPPSVS
+599 GVGGVPPVPPSVS

-623 PKMKVQSDWRIKF
+623 PKMEVQSDWRIKF

-649 AKSVLGTELPSELQ
+649 AKSVLGTELPTELQ

-690 VDAIGNTKTN
+690 VEAIGNTKTN

-709 LRGAADRNRMVAEVN
+709 LRQAADRNRMVAEVN
-724 PEFPEGGASVTTAE
+724 PEFPEGGSSVTTAE

-758 AKKID
+758 AKKVD
-763 DLVDFNLEEDVKAGL
+763 ALVDFNLEEDVKAGL
-778 ISKEQAKEQRKKQ
+778 ISKEQAQESRKKQ
-791 PFYVPYKGFAA
+791 PFYVPLKGFAA
-802 DGDILTADI
+802 DGDMLTADT
-811 DEEAHSGQRR
+811 DEEAHSDQRR

-877 LKQYKKNPTAFG
+877 LKQYKKTPTAFDG
-889 GILNVYSS
+889 VLNVYSYA
-897 TNPKKVA
+897 NPKKVA
-904 VGGKTLGGTEYKPLD
+904 VGGKTLGGAEYKPLD
-919 MEKEYYANRD
+919 MEKEYLNPGNRD

-945 NAGPEGQALR
+945 DPSPEGQALR

-971 TVAEVNN
+971 SLAEVNN

-989 LYLTFVA
+989 IYLTFVA

-1020 KKNLAARTAKFA
+1020 KKNLAANTAKYM

-1037 TWSTI
+1037 TWGTI
-1042 ARFVFTGKPM
+1042 SRFVFTGKPM
-1052 DTKTGQEL
+1052 DTKTGREL

-1071 NTRFLNVQEK
+1071 STRFLNAQEK
-1081 AKVAD
+1081 AKTAD

-1105 TILEGLNKWVDGLAD
+1105 TILAGLNKWIDGLAD

-1158 GEKARNLD
+1158 GEKARGLD

-1209 AGHSEDDDGD
+1209 ASRSGDDDDD

-1226 LDNSNMR
+1226 LDSSNMR
-1233 MNRLTLYYGN
+1233 MNRLTLYYGS

-1269 LMADTITPEDATA
+1269 LMADTITPSDATA
-1282 GLLTGAIGVMSPL
+1282 GLFTGAIGVMSPL

-1307 AFTPLIGKPIMENI
+1307 AFTPLIGKPVMENV
-1321 LNQNFFGSPIYK
+1321 LNQNFFGGPIYK
-1333 ESQFDNAPGSE
+1333 KSQFDNAPGSE

-1411 IPGIKSFLGTG
+1411 VPGLKSFLGSG

-1475 DANLTR
+1475 DTNLTR
-1481 IGKEEKASLA
+1481 IDKEEKASLA
-1491 QATNDEEKQIVLDYY
+1491 TAKNDEEKQAVLDYY
-1506 RAQKNE
+1506 RAQKND

-1522 AVKKE
+1522 AVKKEQ

>member
-1 VPTDLLPEGLRLQK
+1 MPQTATNPKTGEKVALIGNQWVPVAKTATNPDTGDRLGLISGKWVPLGK
-15 EEPGFFDVVQSYT
+15 TEEEPGFLDVVQSYT

-33 RAIKGALGGVESAT
+33 RAVKGALGGVESIT
-47 NIFGPDNAVSEMLEG
+47 NLFGADNAVSEMLEG

-79 ALKRSKRLEGKGFLG
+79 ALKRGKRLEGKGFLG

-124 ALTGP
+124 ALTG
-129 VGGVVVGGAMGI
+129 GAGAAVVGGAMGV
-141 GTTKESIFDATKDEY
+141 GATKESIFDATKNEFL
-156 IKAGASKKDAIIAA
+156 KAGASKKDAIAA
-170 REAQSYVGKNLDMI
+170 AQEAQSYLGKNTDMI
-184 ALGGALSALAS
+184 ALGGALGALAS

-207 AGRVLGKSVS
+207 AGKILGKSVS
-217 QSAGREAIEGALKS
+217 QSAGREAIETALKS

-244 AGTEGAQGAQG
+244 AATEGGQGAQG
-255 VMAGN
+255 VLAGN

-293 VGLVGRPS
+293 VGLVGKPS
-301 AAARAAEAE
+301 AAETE
-310 AETESRAPADER
+310 IETESRAPADER
-322 EDIFAFRKGVT
+322 EDIYAFREGVT
-333 SRLAEAAGPDLSPE
+333 SRLATAAGPDLSPE
-347 ATAAIDSVGL
+347 AAAAIKSVGL

-364 QGTSESLDSAEAYI
+364 QATPESLDSAEAYI
-378 RKLEDDIDAGGTR
+378 RKLEDDIDAGQTR

-399 RPAVKDDGTPAID
+399 RQALSDDGTPAID
-412 EITGKPIYEGAL
+412 EQGKPVYEGAL

-433 ARKNIAPVEEAAPA
+433 ARKNIAPVEEAAPV
-447 EASVTSVEGDNAEE
+447 EAAPVEEAAPVDITSVDIAPVEEAAPVDITSVE
-461 IKAQLEEQF
+461 
-470 AAINAEADQARAK
+470 
-483 IQEQPE
+483 
-489 VAPVEPT
+489 T
-496 APTTAVWASKDA
+496 APIETAPIETTS
-508 DYNVEI
+508 
-514 LPDEPVTG
+514 
-522 PDGRMYQ
+522 
-529 HVVYEGSKNYVPLDE
+529 
-544 LRFEPV
+544 
-550 AQQETPDAGTGRPT
+550 
-564 ASIDEGVG
+564 
-572 VSVPPSGGPEVVGA
+572 PP
-586 APSGVSGVEPEAV
+586 
-599 GVGGLPPVPPSVS
+599 PPVS
-612 PDAEPSALGPV
+612 SAASV
-623 PKMKVQSDWRIKF
+623 PKMEVQSDWRIKF

-649 AKSVLGTELPSELQ
+649 AKSVLGTELPTELQ
-663 TAPITERAMTMQ
+663 TAPITERAQTMQ

-690 VDAIGNTKTN
+690 VEAIGNTKTN

-709 LRGAADRNRMVAEVN
+709 LRQAADRNRMVAEVN
-724 PEFPEGGASVTTAE
+724 PEFPEGGSSVTTAE

-758 AKKID
+758 AKKVD
-763 DLVDFNLEEDVKAGL
+763 ALVDFNLEEDVKAGL
-778 ISKEQAKEQRKKQ
+778 ISKEQAQESRKKQ
-791 PFYVPYKGFAA
+791 PFYVPLKGFAA
-802 DGDILTADI
+802 DGDMLTADT
-811 DEEAHSGQRR
+811 DEEAHSDQRR

-877 LKQYKKNPTAFG
+877 LRQYKKTPMAFDG
-889 GILNVYSS
+889 VLNVYSYA
-897 TNPKKVA
+897 NPKKVA
-904 VGGKTLGGTEYKPLD
+904 VGGKTLGGAEYKPLD
-919 MEKEYYANRD
+919 MEKEYLNPGNRD

-945 NAGPEGQALR
+945 DPSPEGQALR

-971 TVAEVNN
+971 SLAEVNN

-1020 KKNLAARTAKFA
+1020 KKNLAANTAKYM

-1037 TWSTI
+1037 TWGTI
-1042 ARFVFTGKPM
+1042 SRFVFTGKPM

-1071 NTRFLNVQEK
+1071 NTRFLNAQEK
-1081 AKVAD
+1081 AKTAD

-1105 TILEGLNKWVDGLAD
+1105 TILAGLNKWIDGLAD

-1158 GEKARNLD
+1158 GEKARGLD

-1209 AGHSEDDDGD
+1209 AARSGDDDDD

-1226 LDNSNMR
+1226 LDSSNMR

-1269 LMADTITPEDATA
+1269 LMADTITPGEATS

-1307 AFTPLIGKPIMENI
+1307 AFTPLVGKPVMENI
-1321 LNQNFFGSPIYK
+1321 LNQNFFGGPIYK

-1353 WKWLARTVN
+1353 WKWLARTIN

-1398 QVVGLK
+1398 QVAGLSE
-1404 DAEGATD
+1404 AEGATD
-1411 IPGIKSFLGTG
+1411 IPGIKSFVGSG

-1436 VVRQITNRLNKLTPE
+1436 VIRQIMNRLGKLTPE
-1451 QQMAQGAEF
+1451 QRAAQGAEF
-1460 SMDTDPRIMDAYKAV
+1460 TLDTDPRIIEAYQIV
-1475 DANLTR
+1475 DKELDR
-1481 IGKEEKASLA
+1481 VGKEQTGMLA
-1491 QATNDEEKQIVLDYY
+1491 QPGITDDDKQLILDHY

-1512 YYSAFNFVYN
+1512 LYSAFNGIYN
-1522 AVKKE
+1522 DVKKEQ

>member
-1 VPTDLLPEGLRLQK
+1 MPQTATNPKTGEKVALIGNQWVPVAKTATNPNTGDRLGLVSGKWVPLGK
-15 EEPGFFDVVQSYT
+15 TEEEPGFLDVVQSYT

-33 RAIKGALGGVESAT
+33 RAVKGALGGVESIT
-47 NIFGPDNAVSEMLEG
+47 NVFGPDNAVSEMLEG

-104 DDPALLFEVLGSA
+104 NDPALLFEVLGSA
-117 APAIAAT
+117 APAILAT
-124 ALTGP
+124 GLTGP

-141 GTTKESIFDATKDEY
+141 GTTKESIFDATKDEF
-156 IKAGASKKDAIIAA
+156 IKAGASEKDAIAA
-170 REAQSYVGKNLDMI
+170 AQKAQSYVGKNLDMI
-184 ALGGALSALAS
+184 ALGGALSAFAS

-207 AGRVLGKSVS
+207 AGKILGKSVS
-217 QSAGREAIEGALKS
+217 QSAGREAIEAALKS

-239 TGLTE
+239 TGIVE
-244 AGTEGAQGAQG
+244 AGTEGAQGAQETL
-255 VMAGN
+255 AGN
-260 LARSR
+260 IARSR

-293 VGLVGRPS
+293 VGLVGKPS
-301 AAARAAEAE
+301 AASRAAEAE
-310 AETESRAPADER
+310 AEAGPRTPTDER
-322 EDIFAFRKGVT
+322 EDMFAFREGVT
-333 SRLAEAAGPDLSPE
+333 SRLATAAGPDLSPE
-347 ATAAIDSVGL
+347 ATAAIKSVGL

-364 QGTSESLDSAEAYI
+364 QATPETLDSAEAYI
-378 RKLEDDIDAGGTR
+378 RKLEDDIDAGQTR
-391 PEIADPLI
+391 PEIADSLI
-399 RPAVKDDGTPAID
+399 RQAVKDDGTPAID
-412 EITGKPIYEGAL
+412 ENTGKPVYEGAL

-433 ARKNIAPVEEAAPA
+433 ARKTIASVEEAAPVELTPVSFA
-447 EASVTSVEGDNAEE
+447 DRYEAGEGRGDT
-461 IKAQLEEQF
+461 
-470 AAINAEADQARAK
+470 EADIELQQYAANNAADIEAEFARRAK
-483 IQEQPE
+483 PREE
-489 VAPVEPT
+489 A
-496 APTTAVWASKDA
+496 
-508 DYNVEI
+508 
-514 LPDEPVTG
+514 
-522 PDGRMYQ
+522 
-529 HVVYEGSKNYVPLDE
+529 
-544 LRFEPV
+544 
-550 AQQETPDAGTGRPT
+550 DAGTGRPT
-564 ASIDEGVG
+564 ASIDAGVG
-572 VSVPPSGGPEVVGA
+572 ASVLPSGEPEVA
-586 APSGVSGVEPEAV
+586 SIAPSGVSGVEPEPV
-599 GVGGLPPVPPSVS
+599 GVGGVPPVPPSVS

-623 PKMKVQSDWRIKF
+623 PKMEVASDWRIKF
-636 ADQLGQAELADNW
+636 ADQLGQAQLADNW

-663 TAPITERAMTMQ
+663 TAPITERARTMQ
-675 AGQQRLLQRNKFDPL
+675 AGQQSLLQRNKFDPL
-690 VDAIGNTKTN
+690 VNAIGNTKTN

-749 GLLPKYNLL
+749 GLLPKYNML

-778 ISKEQAKEQRKKQ
+778 FSKEQAKAEREKQ

-811 DEEAHSGQRR
+811 DEEAHSSQRR

-836 LREYRQAFGRG
+836 LRERRQAFGRG

-862 QRIRRRTLNKARLPI
+862 QRIRRRIFNRARLPI
-877 LKQYKKNPTAFG
+877 LKQYKKNPAAFD
-889 GILNVYSS
+889 GILNVYSYS
-897 TNPKKVA
+897 NPKKVA
-904 VGGKTLGGTEYKPLD
+904 VGGKTLGGAEYKPLD
-919 MEKEYYANRD
+919 MEKEYYANPD

-936 NGVPFYIEF
+936 NGVPYYIEF
-945 NAGPEGQALR
+945 NASPEGQALR

-971 TVAEVNN
+971 VAAEVNN

-989 LYLTFVA
+989 LYLTFIA
-996 PFRDMSSA
+996 PFRDMSAA

-1020 KKNLAARTAKFA
+1020 KKNLAARTAFYA

-1037 TWSTI
+1037 TWGTI
-1042 ARFVFTGKPM
+1042 SRYVFTGKPM
-1052 DTKTGQEL
+1052 DTKTGQQL
-1060 EEFIREGGATL
+1060 EDFLREGGATL

-1092 QGVENLSAKERGA
+1092 QGVENLSVKERGA
-1105 TILEGLNKWVDGLAD
+1105 TVLAGLNKWIDGLAD

-1134 VDLGI
+1134 VDPSVGMQ
-1139 LPPDA
+1139 PADA

-1158 GEKARNLD
+1158 GEKARDLD

-1178 ARKTKRIYTSKGGAK
+1178 ARKTKRIYTSKGGVK

-1209 AGHSEDDDGD
+1209 AARSGDDDDD

-1226 LDNSNMR
+1226 LDSSNMR
-1233 MNRLTLYYGN
+1233 MNRLTLYYGS

-1269 LMADTITPEDATA
+1269 LMADTVTPGDATS
-1282 GLLTGAIGVMSPL
+1282 GLLTGAIAVMSPL
-1295 RIPQADLPSAAV
+1295 RIPQADLSSAAV
-1307 AFTPLIGKPIMENI
+1307 AFTPLVGKPIMENI

-1353 WKWLARTVN
+1353 YKWLARTIN

-1411 IPGIKSFLGTG
+1411 VPGLKSFLGTG

-1436 VVRQITNRLNKLTPE
+1436 VIRQIMNRLGKLTPE
-1451 QQMAQGAEF
+1451 QRAAQGAEF
-1460 SMDTDPRIMDAYKAV
+1460 TMDTDPRIIEAYQIV
-1475 DANLTR
+1475 DKELDR
-1481 IGKEEKASLA
+1481 VGKEQTEMLA
-1491 QATNDEEKQIVLDYY
+1491 QPDITDDDKQLILDHY

-1512 YYSAFNFVYN
+1512 LYSAFNGIYN
-1522 AVKKE
+1522 DVKKEQ